1 VTQTQSIHRK
11 LDIRR
16 AVTSTAFVMIL
27 LVAVVGLFALFSIW
41 SINRSWTDGMN
52 RSAELRNLSIASLEA
67 QVAFKV
73 QVQEWKN
80 ILLRGDDPA
89 LLAKHHAAF
98 GKQDGEVR
106 SLLGRVAE
114 QAGALGFGE
123 LSSRAASL
131 AADHQTLTRTYEQ
144 TLSDT
149 EGTAATLSAE
159 QARDIDHRLRGID
172 RALESGIG
180 QLATDIGQA
189 ADTRRAAL
197 IAGMDGRY
205 ETLRW
210 FIIGVILFALLV
222 TVFMLFGILRATRS

>member
-1 VTQTQSIHRK
+1 MAKPQSINKK

-16 AVTSTAFVMIL
+16 AVSSSAFVMIL

-41 SINRSWTDGMN
+41 SINRAWTDGMN

-98 GKQDGEVR
+98 SKQDGEVR
-106 SLLGRVAE
+106 SLLGRVAG
-114 QAGALGFGE
+114 QAAALGFDD
-123 LSSRAASL
+123 L
-131 AADHQTLTRTYEQ
+131 AARASGLSGDHEALTRTYEQ
-144 TLSDT
+144 TLSDV
-149 EGTAATLSAE
+149 EGTAPTLSADA
-159 QARDIDHRLRGID
+159 ARAIDHKLRGID

-180 QLATDIGQA
+180 QLAADIGQA
-189 ADTRRAAL
+189 ADVKRTAL
-197 IAGMDGRY
+197 IAGMDARY

-210 FIIGVILFALLV
+210 FIIGVIVAALLV
-222 TVFMLFGILRATRS
+222 TVFMLIGTLRATRT